1 VKILIITDCHHLLRE
16 EAEKLE
22 NLEYDVCFLLGD
34 ISGKYID
41 IILEYI
47 RKNKIY
53 GILGNHDEF
62 GVLEARNIPNIHC
75 KLIEING
82 ITFLGF
88 EGSNRYKRGEFP
100 MFTQKEAR
108 KLLMKCP
115 KADIL
120 LSHDSPYKL
129 YSNGKDLAH
138 CGLKAISKYIKKYKP
153 IFNIHGHQHINSNK
167 TLKNKTNVICVY
179 RASIIDT
186 ETKDI
191 TFVF

>member
-1 VKILIITDCHHLLRE
+1 MKILIITDCHHLLRE

-41 IILEYI
+41 IILEHI

-62 GVLEARNIPNIHC
+62 GVLEARNILNIHC

-88 EGSNRYKRGEFP
+88 EGSNRYKRGKFP
-100 MFTQKEAR
+100 MFSQKEA
-108 KLLMKCP
+108 KKILMKCL

-120 LSHDSPYKL
+120 LTHDSPYKL
-129 YSNGKDLAH
+129 YSSGKDLAH

-153 IFNIHGHQHINSNK
+153 KFNIHGHQHINSTK
-167 TLKNKTNVICVY
+167 ILKSGTNIICIY
-179 RASIIDT
+179 RASIINT
-186 ETKDI
+186 ETKDR
-191 TFVF
+191 TFIF

>member
-1 VKILIITDCHHLLRE
+1 MKILIITDCHHLLQE
-16 EAEKLE
+16 EAEKLA
-22 NLEYDVCFLLGD
+22 NLEYDICFLLGD

-41 IILEYI
+41 MILKYVP
-47 RKNKIY
+47 KNKIY

-62 GVLEARNIPNIHC
+62 GVLESREIQNIHR

-88 EGSNRYKRGEFP
+88 EGSNRYKIGNFP
-100 MFTQKEAR
+100 MYTQKEAK
-108 KLLMKCP
+108 KLLMSCP

-120 LSHDSPYKL
+120 LTHDSPYKL
-129 YSNGKDLAH
+129 YSNGKDLVH

-179 RASIIDT
+179 RASIINT
-186 ETKDI
+186 ETKDR
-191 TFVF
+191 TFIF